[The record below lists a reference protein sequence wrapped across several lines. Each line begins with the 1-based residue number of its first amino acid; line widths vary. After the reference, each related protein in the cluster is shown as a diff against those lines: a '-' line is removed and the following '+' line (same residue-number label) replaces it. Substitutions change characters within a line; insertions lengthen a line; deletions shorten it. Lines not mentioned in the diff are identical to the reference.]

1 MPNLYILC
9 GIPGCGKSTW
19 AHKVKPGTPVVSSDA
34 IREEMG
40 NVNDQS
46 RNGEVFEQFHA
57 RIGYLLAAGAD
68 VVADSTALD
77 TSARAKLRGVAAT
90 HRANVHLIYFSN
102 LTQAVMR
109 NRQRERQ
116 VPEDVMQRMG
126 DKYETF
132 KLALPQEAREYASI
146 TEIRSVG

>member
-1 MPNLYILC
+1 MANLYVLC
-9 GIPGCGKSTW
+9 GIPGCGKSSW
-19 AHKVKPGTPVVSSDA
+19 ARNLMPRVPVVSSDS

-40 NVNDQS
+40 DVNDQT
-46 RNGEVFEQFHA
+46 RNSAVFDQFHA
-57 RIGYLLAAGAD
+57 RIGYLLSTGMD

-77 TSARAKLRGVAAT
+77 TMARERLRTVAKN
-90 HRANVHLIYFSN
+90 HRADVHLIYFSN

-126 DKYETF
+126 DKYENF
-132 KLALPQEAREYASI
+132 MLRLPQEAREYKSI